1 MEKIPSSHVKLPT
14 IDNQFLSN
22 RENFIYIRN
31 IFKLDY
37 RKIKPEIFTIYFFT
51 CLSNHATT
59 ENKRISIYVSIS
71 RFVKFQL
78 KNIISNLPYR
88 HSKPI
93 RYTDLDIYI
102 YIFLN
107 VKKVKIYTHC

>member
-59 ENKRISIYVSIS
+59 ENKRISIFYISLRQISIEKYNI
-71 RFVKFQL
+71 KFAL
-78 KNIISNLPYR
+78 S
-88 HSKPI
+88 S
-93 RYTDLDIYI
+93 
-102 YIFLN
+102 F
-107 VKKVKIYTHC
+107 